1 MHIPLM
7 PYPGHDSHTIQI
19 TGWVP
24 LPWLFTSAL
33 KVCAL
38 TPMFSL
44 APAVTSSQQNS
55 QSNDHELPET
65 RMLINKY
72 ERNSRD
78 TKSPTDA
85 KTTEWKS
92 DEEYNFQSFPPNKLL
107 INY

>member
-1 MHIPLM
+1 
-7 PYPGHDSHTIQI
+7 
-19 TGWVP
+19 
-24 LPWLFTSAL
+24 
-33 KVCAL
+33 
-38 TPMFSL
+38 
-44 APAVTSSQQNS
+44 
-55 QSNDHELPET
+55 
-65 RMLINKY
+65 MLINKY